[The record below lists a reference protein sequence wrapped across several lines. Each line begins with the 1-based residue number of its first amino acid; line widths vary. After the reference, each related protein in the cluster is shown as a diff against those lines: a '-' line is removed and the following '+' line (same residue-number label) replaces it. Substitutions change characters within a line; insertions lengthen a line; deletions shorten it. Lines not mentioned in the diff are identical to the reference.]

1 MRLLSIAYF
10 PYEEDRAASDFLR
23 SKIAEYDHYW
33 IRQGRFALISTE
45 VDPHSLFDS
54 IKPFL
59 GEFDTLVVSKVIDP
73 ICFAGRY
80 SEVLWNWIDRFSSPN

>member
-73 ICFAGRY
+73 ICFAGRH
-80 SEVLWNWIDRFSSPN
+80 SEVLWNSIDRFSSPN